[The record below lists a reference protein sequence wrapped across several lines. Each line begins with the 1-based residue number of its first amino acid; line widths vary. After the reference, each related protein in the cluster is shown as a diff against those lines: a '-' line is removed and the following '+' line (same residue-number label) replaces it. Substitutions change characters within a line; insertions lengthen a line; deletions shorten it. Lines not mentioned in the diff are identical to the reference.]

1 MGMGVSAMATGD
13 RIEVGANDC
22 AVPPGT
28 VGLWLGRVPETG
40 NALVLLAGGRRVAL
54 LDDQW
59 RPEGGDWPVLLQAD
73 DPEDDAETVRNR
85 GGRTP
90 LATPRL
96 CSVPGC
102 GKRHDARG
110 LCAYHY
116 GRESRASALSGICK
130 VPGCGRAV
138 EARGWCNAHYQRW
151 KRTGS
156 VQASLPVGQ
165 GVAS

>member
-1 MGMGVSAMATGD
+1 MGVSATMATGQVV
-13 RIEVGANDC
+13 EVGRNDC

-28 VGLWLGRVPETG
+28 RGVWLGAVPETG

-54 LDDQW
+54 TAEQW
-59 RPEGGDWPVLLQAD
+59 RPEGDAWPVLRLAP
-73 DPEDDAETVRNR
+73 DPEDDAEAARSH

-90 LATPRL
+90 LAVPRT

-102 GKRHDARG
+102 GRPHEARG

-138 EARGWCNAHYQRW
+138 EARGWCNPHYQRW

>member
-1 MGMGVSAMATGD
+1 MGVSATMATGQVV
-13 RIEVGANDC
+13 EVGRNDC
-22 AVPPGT
+22 AVPSGT
-28 VGLWLGRVPETG
+28 RGVWLGVVPETG

-54 LDDQW
+54 TAEQW
-59 RPEGGDWPVLLQAD
+59 RPEGDAWPVLRLAP
-73 DPEDDAETVRNR
+73 DPEDDAEAARSH

-90 LATPRL
+90 LAVPRT

-102 GKRHDARG
+102 GRPHEARG

-138 EARGWCNAHYQRW
+138 EARGWCNPHYQRW

>member
-1 MGMGVSAMATGD
+1 MGVSATMATGQVV
-13 RIEVGANDC
+13 EVGRNDC
-22 AVPPGT
+22 AVPSGT
-28 VGLWLGRVPETG
+28 RGVWLGVVPETG

-54 LDDQW
+54 TAEQW
-59 RPEGGDWPVLLQAD
+59 RPEGDAWPVLRLAP
-73 DPEDDAETVRNR
+73 DPEDDAEAARSH

-90 LATPRL
+90 LAVPRT

-102 GKRHDARG
+102 GRPHEARG

-130 VPGCGRAV
+130 VPGCGRPV
-138 EARGWCNAHYQRW
+138 EARGWCNPHYQRW